1 MKKLITVLLA
11 VIIPLL
17 SAFAIGIY
25 GYKRY
30 QSSYIY
36 VGEIKGYFDTR
47 LEENNT
53 ESQIKAYLDYYSTYY
68 KEVVAE
74 SVKNEAGTQ
83 LFTVKGYAVLS
94 VTYND
99 DGEEKART
107 LTYQFFVFDID
118 YGMLYKEI
126 FTNES
131 VNKLNAFLPKL
142 SLEVIDHDKIGTDDE
157 LSKSVTATYITL
169 DDTATLDAIMKDYNW
184 VGFTREDGTKTKRT
198 SEGKEIGTFPVGA
211 SQLSIAPVNVFTFA
225 SDKEYSSNIDLEFKV
240 TDSEHATDEMSTVS
254 VGTINLTGVIQKA
267 KNIDL
272 SAEGFVKGYDQ
283 DIFEAGYFK
292 YALKSYIWWE
302 ALIAFVIVLVLTI
315 FVAIVWNID
324 DKEDKKKLKK

>member
-1 MKKLITVLLA
+1 MNYFQDFVLESKTKNNFIEIIESYGIMLLVFLWRINMKKLITVLLA

-118 YGMLYKEI
+118 Y
-126 FTNES
+126 
-131 VNKLNAFLPKL
+131 
-142 SLEVIDHDKIGTDDE
+142 
-157 LSKSVTATYITL
+157 
-169 DDTATLDAIMKDYNW
+169 
-184 VGFTREDGTKTKRT
+184 
-198 SEGKEIGTFPVGA
+198 
-211 SQLSIAPVNVFTFA
+211 
-225 SDKEYSSNIDLEFKV
+225 EFFIPLRK
-240 TDSEHATDEMSTVS
+240 
-254 VGTINLTGVIQKA
+254 
-267 KNIDL
+267 
-272 SAEGFVKGYDQ
+272 
-283 DIFEAGYFK
+283 
-292 YALKSYIWWE
+292 
-302 ALIAFVIVLVLTI
+302 
-315 FVAIVWNID
+315 
-324 DKEDKKKLKK
+324 